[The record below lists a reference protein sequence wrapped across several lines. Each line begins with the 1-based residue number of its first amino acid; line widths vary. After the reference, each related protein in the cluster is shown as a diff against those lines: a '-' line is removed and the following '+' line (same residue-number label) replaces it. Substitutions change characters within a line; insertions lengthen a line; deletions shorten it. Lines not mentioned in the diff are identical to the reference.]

1 MALKIFYMTFGC
13 KVNQYESQNLAER
26 FAADGHIR
34 AESLENA
41 DVCIINSCTVTAQ
54 SDTKCRHFLNKVKRV
69 NPDCILLLTGCFPQ
83 AFPEQAK
90 SLADC
95 DIICGNKD
103 KTLIPQLVYDYIA
116 KRERTVHIPKHTLR
130 PSFEPMCNALAEDK
144 TRAYIKIQDGCD
156 LYCTYC
162 IIPYARGHICSKPLN
177 EIKREVEL
185 LVDSGHKEII
195 LTGINLCCYGRDFG
209 NGTRM
214 IDAIEQACSV
224 EGDFRVRLGSME
236 PEMISDEDIS
246 RMKALP
252 KLCPQFHLS
261 LQSGCDKTLADMNR
275 HYNTDKYYTL
285 CQKLRQ
291 AFPGCAITTDIMVG
305 FPQET
310 NEDFEQSLEFAK
322 KIGFASAHIFPYSR
336 RSGTAADKLDRQI
349 DRHTKAK
356 RAARMAEVCRQSQ
369 LEYNR
374 SFIGKTVDV
383 LFERESSSEFHQG
396 HIAEYVLVKIP
407 KYSEKSFC
415 REIHRVR
422 ITKAETDFCIGE
434 IIEK

>member
-1 MALKIFYMTFGC
+1 MTLKIFYMTFGC
-13 KVNQYESQNLAER
+13 KVNQYETQNLAER

-34 AESLENA
+34 ADSLKNA
-41 DVCIINSCTVTAQ
+41 DVCIVNSCTVTAQ
-54 SDTKCRHFLNKVKRV
+54 SDTKCRHFLNKVKRL

-83 AFPEQAK
+83 AFPERAK
-90 SLADC
+90 SITDC
-95 DIICGNKD
+95 DIICGNKY
-103 KTLIPQLVYDYIA
+103 KTRIPQMVYDYIA
-116 KRERTVHIPKHTLR
+116 KRERTVYIPEHTLR
-130 PSFEPMCNALAEDK
+130 PRFEPMCNVLAEDK
-144 TRAYIKIQDGCD
+144 TRAYVKIQDGCD

-177 EIKREVEL
+177 EIRREVEL
-185 LVDSGHKEII
+185 LVISGHKEII

-236 PEMISDEDIS
+236 PEMISDEDID

-261 LQSGCDKTLADMNR
+261 LQSGCDRTLAAMNR
-275 HYNTDKYYTL
+275 HYNSAEYYTL
-285 CQKLRQ
+285 CQKLRR

-310 NEDFEQSLEFAK
+310 DEDFEQSLAFAK
-322 KIGFASAHIFPYSR
+322 KIGFAAAHIFPYSR
-336 RSGTAADKLDRQI
+336 RSGTVADRLGGQI
-349 DRHTKAK
+349 DKRIKTE

-374 SFIGKTVDV
+374 TFIGKTVKV

-396 HIAEYVLVKIP
+396 HIAEYVLVKVP
-407 KYSEKSFC
+407 RDGEKTLW
-415 REIHRVR
+415 REVR
-422 ITKAETDFCIGE
+422 KVQITKAELEFCIGE
-434 IIEK
+434 IIE